1 MTDAE
6 KVVDETAVQ
15 KLVHDHGREDQHVDR
30 PEGHHDNRQHNEV
43 HWTDRKGRATMQFT
57 RDEEPSK
64 LEERQKSCDDNEEKD
79 AAATIDD
86 RSSKEEQNFFTSTK
100 DDRSSEED
108 ERENDE

>member
-30 PEGHHDNRQHNEV
+30 PEGHHDNRQRDEA

-108 ERENDE
+108 ERNNDE